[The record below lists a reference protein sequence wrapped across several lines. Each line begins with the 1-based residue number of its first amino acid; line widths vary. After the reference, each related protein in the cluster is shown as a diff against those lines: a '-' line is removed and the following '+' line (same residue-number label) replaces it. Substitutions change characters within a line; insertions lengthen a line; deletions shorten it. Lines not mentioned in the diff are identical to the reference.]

1 MLIHRARKLAGI
13 SPTAW
18 EHPADKAA
26 LALLRRT
33 GGLGDLVGMLVGGT
47 TERSIRLIHLAN
59 SVRVGPT
66 QFPRVKH
73 MVDRA
78 VDILD
83 APSTPDV
90 FVTNSPFFNAGAYGV
105 NEPFIVIESA
115 TLRMLDDD
123 ELYCVVAHELGHVL
137 SGHALYKTV
146 LWLLVSLTT
155 AALPIAGILV
165 RPLMLALR
173 EWDRKSE
180 LTADRA
186 ALLALQGE
194 APNYQVLMKMAGG
207 EDIAEMN
214 VDDFF
219 RQAREYGEQKTLLDG
234 VYKLLN
240 TMHRSHPFPVIR
252 LEELHAWAASGAYRA
267 ILDGSY
273 RRRGTEKADLAGD
286 VREGAAHYQ
295 AAAEKGGDQV
305 VKTVRQ
311 ARDTIGR
318 AAEGLKDAVKDIFK
332 DG

>member
-1 MLIHRARKLAGI
+1 MAGI

-47 TERSIRLIHLAN
+47 TERSIRLIHVAN
-59 SVRVGPT
+59 SVKVTPT

-73 MVDRA
+73 MVDRGA
-78 VDILD
+78 DILD

-90 FVTNSPFFNAGAYGV
+90 FVANSPFFNAGAYGV
-105 NEPFIVIESA
+105 KEPFIVIESA

-155 AALPIAGILV
+155 TALPIAGILMG
-165 RPLMLALR
+165 PLMLALH

-186 ALLALQGE
+186 ALLALQAE
-194 APNYQVLMKMAGG
+194 TPNYQVLMKMAGG
-207 EDIAEMN
+207 EDLAQMN

-219 RQAREYGEQKTLLDG
+219 RQAREYVEQKSLLDG

-252 LEELHAWAASGAYRA
+252 LEELHAWATSGAYRA

-273 RRRGTEKADLAGD
+273 RRRGTETTDPAGD
-286 VREGAAHYQ
+286 VREGAAYYQ
-295 AAAEKGGDQV
+295 GAAEKSGDQV
-305 VKTVRQ
+305 RNTVRQ

-318 AAEGLKDAVKDIFK
+318 AAEGLKDAVKDILK
-332 DG
+332 